1 MQPVFQSRSMRI
13 AWERVAL
20 VVALVCTGCDP
31 GKPSL
36 PPVAALT
43 GAEENVLGTEL
54 VDAEGGFAYRMPA
67 GWSASKVPELAFLL
81 AQEPQYPGYR
91 SNIRVIRE
99 KIPTAF
105 ELYLVQGKNSLP
117 ELLNQPVVLEDTEF
131 VTVSG
136 LKGRRW
142 RVRSRLGDGE
152 ILQLFYLFP
161 GPGDDKIALTA
172 SCTSFQESRMVFV
185 FDAAAK
191 TFRLK

>member
-1 MQPVFQSRSMRI
+1 MRI
-13 AWERVAL
+13 AWERMVL
-20 VVALVCTGCDP
+20 VPALVCLGCEP
-31 GKPSL
+31 ASVPPS
-36 PPVAALT
+36 PAVVLT
-43 GAEENVLGTEL
+43 GAEENVLGDEL
-54 VDAEGGFAYRMPA
+54 ADASGGFAYRMPA
-67 GWSASKVPELAFLL
+67 GWSAAKVPELAYPL
-81 AQEPQYPGYR
+81 AQEPKYPGYR
-91 SNIRVIRE
+91 SNIRVTRE

-105 ELYLVQGKNSLP
+105 ELYLVQGKTALP